1 MEFRCPYC
9 NSPIYS
15 RKNKICGVCEKPLP
29 KELLLTDEQIAL
41 LKKQTDAEEKRAKE
55 FISQITDLTRSSSD
69 GSGIGGII

>member
-41 LKKQTDAEEKRAKE
+41 LKEQTDAEEKRAKE
-55 FISQITDLTRSSSD
+55 FISQITDLTRGSSD